1 MEEGRCATFPSHDG
15 RRLTCG
21 AARPVEDRCAGEQ
34 NVRAMDG
41 SEPRDLSMAQ
51 VWNATMVDERHNGGG
66 VQPLWAAAG
75 AVRGRG
81 TMR

>member
-21 AARPVEDRCAGEQ
+21 AAGPVEDRCVGEQ

-41 SEPRDLSMAQ
+41 SEPQDLSMAQ
-51 VWNATMVDERHNGGG
+51 VWTAMMVDERPNGGG

-81 TMR
+81 TVQ

>member
-1 MEEGRCATFPSHDG
+1 MEEGHCATFPSHDG
-15 RRLTCG
+15 GHLTCG
-21 AARPVEDRCAGEQ
+21 AAGPVEDRCSGEQ

-51 VWNATMVDERHNGGG
+51 VWNTTMVDERYNGGG
-66 VQPLWAAAG
+66 VQPLRAAAG
-75 AVRGRG
+75 EVRGRD